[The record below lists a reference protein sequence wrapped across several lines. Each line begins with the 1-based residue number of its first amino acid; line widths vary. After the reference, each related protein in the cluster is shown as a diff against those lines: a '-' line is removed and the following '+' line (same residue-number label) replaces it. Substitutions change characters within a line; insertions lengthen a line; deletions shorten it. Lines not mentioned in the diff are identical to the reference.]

1 MASRKSGALARLIDV
16 NMATRKVSSLVL
28 FVVCLAVASCMADA
42 LTNRDIFVESNNS
55 AHPNVLM
62 IVIDDLNDWV
72 GYLGGHPQA
81 RTPRMDALAAEGTAF
96 ANAHAQA
103 PLCNPSRTCVLSG
116 LRPST
121 TGIYGLRPGPRQS
134 PVLRDWV
141 MLPQYFSQQ
150 GYFTACY
157 GKVYHDGAIPAADQT
172 NEFDVFGPAP
182 GMPMPK
188 EKFVNTPSKMRAVD
202 WGVYPPVDSKSC
214 DWITADNA
222 MVQIAT
228 LPKDRPFFLA
238 VGFRLPHLPIFTSQK
253 WFDLFP
259 EDKIELPP
267 VFYHDLDDTPRFS
280 WYLHWDV
287 PEPRLCWLEKNH
299 QWKPLVRAYL
309 AGTSFMDSQIGR
321 LLDALKA
328 SGQYTNTI
336 VVLWSDQGWHL
347 GEKLIT
353 GKNSLWDRSTHV
365 PLIFAGPGVFRQA
378 ISHQTAELLDIYP
391 TLIDLCGLPVREG
404 LEGHSLMPQLRNAD
418 SPREWPAIT
427 TANAG
432 NSAVRTSR
440 WRYIRYADDSEEL
453 YDERTDPNE
462 WTNLASDPHC
472 ADIKAKLVKSLPGS
486 YAAPAP
492 GSAERTLTYTNG
504 IASWEGKDIPPDAPI
519 PGLDQ
524 D

>member
-1 MASRKSGALARLIDV
+1 LSVVA
-16 NMATRKVSSLVL
+16 ATPVDNVMVGSS
-28 FVVCLAVASCMADA
+28 
-42 LTNRDIFVESNNS
+42 NS

-72 GYLGGHPQA
+72 GYLRGHPQA
-81 RTPRMDALAAEGTAF
+81 KTPCMDVLAADGAAF

-103 PLCNPSRTCVLSG
+103 PLCNPSRTSVLSG

-121 TGIYGLRPGPRQS
+121 TGIYGLAPGLRQS

-141 MLPQYFSQQ
+141 MLPQYFEQH
-150 GYFTACY
+150 GYFTACF
-157 GKVYHDGAIPAADQT
+157 GKVYHDGAILAADKPK
-172 NEFDVFGPAP
+172 EFDVYGPAP
-182 GMPMPK
+182 GMPTPK
-188 EKFVNTPSKMRAVD
+188 GKFVNTPDKMKAVD
-202 WGVYPPVDSKSC
+202 WGVYPPTDQDSC
-214 DWITADNA
+214 DWKSAD
-222 MVQIAT
+222 MGIAELAK
-228 LPKDRPFFLA
+228 LPQDKPFFLA
-238 VGFRLPHLPIFTSQK
+238 VGFRLPHLPIFATQK

-259 EDKIELPP
+259 EETLQLPP
-267 VFYHDLDDTPRFS
+267 VFYHDRDDTPRFS
-280 WYLHWDV
+280 WYLHWDL
-287 PEPRLCWLEKNH
+287 PEPRLCWLEANH

-328 SGQYTNTI
+328 SGQYKNTI

-365 PLIFAGPGVFRQA
+365 PLIFAGPGVMQHA
-378 ISHQTAELLDIYP
+378 LIHEPAELLDIYP
-391 TLIDLCGLPVREG
+391 TLIDLCGLPPRTG
-404 LEGHSLMPQLRNAD
+404 LEGHSLMPQLRDARA
-418 SPREWPAIT
+418 PRAWPALT

-432 NSAVRTSR
+432 NTGVRTAR
-440 WRYIRYADDSEEL
+440 WRYIRYADNSEEL

-462 WTNLASDPHC
+462 WTNLAADPHY
-472 ADIKAKLVKSLPGS
+472 AVIKSALAKSLPAS

-492 GSAERTLTYTNG
+492 GSAHRTLTYTNG
-504 IASWEGKDIPPDAPI
+504 IANWEGRDIPPDAPI

>member
-1 MASRKSGALARLIDV
+1 MPSHKSGA
-16 NMATRKVSSLVL
+16 S
-28 FVVCLAVASCMADA
+28 VCLIKFIMNVRKLGALLLLVVGFAGDSCVADTV
-42 LTNRDIFVESNNS
+42 TNGDKFVECHNPS
-55 AHPNVLM
+55 HPNVLM

-81 RTPRMDALAAEGTAF
+81 RTPCLDALAADGTAF

-103 PLCNPSRTCVLSG
+103 PLCNPSRASVLSG

-141 MLPQYFSQQ
+141 MLPQYFSQH

-157 GKVYHDGAIPAADQT
+157 GKVYHDGAIPVQDKT
-172 NEFDVFGPAP
+172 NEFEIFGPAP

-188 EKFVNTPSKMRAVD
+188 EKFVNTPSQMRAVD
-202 WGVYPPVDSKSC
+202 WGVYPSVDSKSC
-214 DWITADNA
+214 DWITADN
-222 MVQIAT
+222 VISQIST

-238 VGFRLPHLPIFTSQK
+238 VGFRLPHLPIFASQK

-259 EDKIELPP
+259 EDEIVLPP
-267 VFYHDLDDTPRFS
+267 VFYHDRDDTPRFS
-280 WYLHWDV
+280 WYLHWDL

-321 LLDALKA
+321 VLNALKA

-365 PLIFAGPGVFRQA
+365 PLIFAGPGVSRQS

-391 TLIDLCGLPVREG
+391 TLIDLCGLPERG
-404 LEGHSLMPQLRNAD
+404 SLEGHSLMPQLRDGNA
-418 SPREWPAIT
+418 PRQWPALT

-432 NSAVRTSR
+432 NTAVRTER
-440 WRYIRYADDSEEL
+440 WRYIRYADNSEEL

-462 WTNLASDPHC
+462 WTNLASDPHYG
-472 ADIKAKLVKSLPGS
+472 DIKAGLMNSLPVS

-492 GSAERTLTYTNG
+492 GSAERTLTFTNG
-504 IASWEGKDIPPDAPI
+504 IATWEGKDILPNAPI